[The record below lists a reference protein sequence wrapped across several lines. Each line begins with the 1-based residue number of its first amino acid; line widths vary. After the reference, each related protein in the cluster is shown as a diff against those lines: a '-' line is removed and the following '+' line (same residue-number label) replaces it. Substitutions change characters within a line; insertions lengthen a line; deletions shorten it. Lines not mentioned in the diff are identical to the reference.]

1 MMLRLY
7 KFTCEPNWPVVPEG
21 ELIFAVDDYK
31 DMVSMM
37 AQARMIADREG
48 FNNWNSL
55 EANLEFLGT
64 FMPATEHPEIPYII
78 SCQTGEY

>member
-7 KFTCEPNWPVVPEG
+7 KFTCEPNYPVCEG
-21 ELIFAVDDYK
+21 ELIFAVKDYK

-55 EANLEFLGT
+55 EAKLEFLGT
-64 FMPATEHPEIPYII
+64 FMPSTEHPEIPYII